1 MLTYNF
7 KTRLIPQQDEESRRS
22 VAGHRPGEAEN
33 FDEEEEDEES
43 DADDFIVDDD
53 GRPITEK
60 KKKTKRIFNDAH
72 LQEGQDIFGVDFD
85 YDEFDKYDEDEYE
98 DESEG
103 EDEYE
108 QEGEDGEKERRPKKA
123 SKKKTSKKSIFEI
136 YEPSELKRGHF
147 TDLDNEV
154 RFYCFNMQITI

>member
-1 MLTYNF
+1 MHFCL
-7 KTRLIPQQDEESRRS
+7 KHEEESRRS
-22 VAGHRPGEAEN
+22 VTGHGADMEQFGE
-33 FDEEEEDEES
+33 DEEDDES

-60 KKKTKRIFNDAH
+60 KKRTKRIFNDAH

-85 YDEFDKYDEDEYE
+85 YDEFDKYEEDSYE
-98 DESEG
+98 EETDG

-108 QEGEDGEKERRPKKA
+108 EDGIDGVEKEKRPKKTT
-123 SKKKTSKKSIFEI
+123 KKKSARKSIFDI

-154 RFYCFNMQITI
+154 RFNGFL